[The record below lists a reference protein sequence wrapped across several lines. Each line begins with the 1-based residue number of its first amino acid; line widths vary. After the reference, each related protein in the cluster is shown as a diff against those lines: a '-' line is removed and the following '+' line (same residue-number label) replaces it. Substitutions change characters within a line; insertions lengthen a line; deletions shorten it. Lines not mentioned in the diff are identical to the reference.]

1 MGLLNFN
8 VEDVKLEDDEVDEV
22 LMESMNLK
30 NGKLGKI

>member
-8 VEDVKLEDDEVDEV
+8 VEDVKLEDDEDDEV

>member
-8 VEDVKLEDDEVDEV
+8 VEDVKLEDDEDDEF